1 MKGELCP
8 QDQYTTQPLQA
19 TGSQAQQG
27 QASSSNNTDSRAGSS
42 STGSN
47 SSGSSNTSSRWRSKA
62 GDEAFWLRQRSA
74 LLSLPLTDGYGG
86 RAGAGAAAEDQVVPL
101 CTVASSS
108 TSGAGGRSE
117 PAVVPVGACTQLH
130 QHTAEQGWEGVC
142 HTKQGRRSS
151 EGCCIWGTECAL
163 LYAVYGHSRFGC
175 FRDTAGLNAYGHS
188 RLGCLRDSAG
198 LGAYGTQ
205 QTWVLMGHSRL
216 GCLRDAAG
224 LGAATHG

>member
-86 RAGAGAAAEDQVVPL
+86 RAGAGAAAEDQGAAAEDQGEEPP
-101 CTVASSS
+101 CGHKHAC
-108 TSGAGGRSE
+108 SGAALYSSEQLYKRGRRE
-117 PAVVPVGACTQLH
+117 
-130 QHTAEQGWEGVC
+130 GWEGVC